1 MSRCKSCD
9 NILTRTEL
17 EMRIILPDGSWK
29 YEDFCTSCLN
39 SYVYQVEKLET
50 EEYQFQHLTDPKYK
64 YFTVFEE

>member
-1 MSRCKSCD
+1 
-9 NILTRTEL
+9 
-17 EMRIILPDGSWK
+17 MRIILPDGSWK